1 MAAEATGS
9 RMPIIKNE
17 LKYKI
22 QKKRRE
28 SGLEEL
34 QVQYK
39 KPEPEVVSSF
49 HVYKGRTSLNF
60 IIEANADKTFSLQ
73 QINLDHHPTA
83 RKNKNVP
90 TLYKITVSER

>member
-39 KPEPEVVSSF
+39 KPEPEVVSTF
-49 HVYKGRTSLNF
+49 DVYKGRTSLNF
-60 IIEANADKTFSLQ
+60 FIETKVDKAFSLQ
-73 QINLDHHPTA
+73 QINLNHHTTA
-83 RKNKNVP
+83 RKKKECSHAV
-90 TLYKITVSER
+90 